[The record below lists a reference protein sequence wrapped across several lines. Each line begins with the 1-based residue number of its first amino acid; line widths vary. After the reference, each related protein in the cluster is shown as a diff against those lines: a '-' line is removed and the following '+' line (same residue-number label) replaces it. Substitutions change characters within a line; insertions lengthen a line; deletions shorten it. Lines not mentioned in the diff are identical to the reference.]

1 MFFFFT
7 SFIENMILLWYVDIV
22 EIVIG
27 FGTIVLVDFWFHF

>member
-1 MFFFFT
+1 MFFFT

-22 EIVIG
+22 EMFIG